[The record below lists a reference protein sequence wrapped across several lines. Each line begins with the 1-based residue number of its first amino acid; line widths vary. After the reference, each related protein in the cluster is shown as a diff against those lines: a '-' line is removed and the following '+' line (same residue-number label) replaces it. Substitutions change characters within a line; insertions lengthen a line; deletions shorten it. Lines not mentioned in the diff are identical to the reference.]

1 VGTVESAEFR
11 AQEGAPRLL
20 RASPQREARI
30 SGCPLTG
37 KRWIG
42 DARPQS
48 LPDCKNK
55 WVDEDSLTRAPRAPR
70 ERLET
75 TRLMGW
81 ATAGLAPRAQ
91 LVPSEFLLV
100 LVIPARVPCPAEKS
114 TLKTQLQPGAPRH
127 GCLRILVEDE
137 AKLRLFGSASP
148 TLRAPVIAHG
158 WLVAFAHTH
167 THTHKPKLGG
177 VASSPRI
184 PVSKCRATTSVA
196 RFARRCEGAIGR
208 ASPPLGAQLPSGHP
222 APKRYFDIS

>member
-1 VGTVESAEFR
+1 MGTVESAEFR

-48 LPDCKNK
+48 LPDCINK

-158 WLVAFAHTH
+158 WLAAFAHTQ
-167 THTHKPKLGG
+167 TPKRGG
-177 VASSPRI
+177 VATSPRI
-184 PVSKCRATTSVA
+184 YQFQNARLPPALRDLLVAVRVQSATPHHHLGPSSK
-196 RFARRCEGAIGR
+196 RF
-208 ASPPLGAQLPSGHP
+208 
-222 APKRYFDIS
+222 